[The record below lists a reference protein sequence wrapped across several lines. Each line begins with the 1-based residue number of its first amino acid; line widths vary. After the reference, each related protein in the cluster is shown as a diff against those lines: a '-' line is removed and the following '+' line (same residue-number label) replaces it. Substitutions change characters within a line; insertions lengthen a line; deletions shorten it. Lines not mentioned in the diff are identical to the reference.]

1 MSFIQAY
8 NKHTAPYESP
18 GSFWK
23 WSGYV
28 TIAAVLKDRCYLPQ
42 GDSKLF
48 PNIYVLCLAES
59 SGHRKERPVQLSE
72 TMVNSI
78 NLTKIISGRTSIE
91 ALLDELARGETDA
104 KTGRVH
110 KSGAGIFYAG
120 ELAAGIVSNPEA
132 IKILCDIYDYKPNPY
147 KNRLRSGPCFNLD
160 KVVLSMMAA
169 SNQDMLKA
177 FFDIVAIK
185 GGMLARTNLIVPNE
199 TRPPNTLL
207 DIDPE
212 ERKDSITKVICHLI
226 EISKLDGQFIF
237 EDEAKDEYK
246 KWYDDFRR
254 SYVTKKEATGVVGR
268 IHTTAIKVSM
278 ILAANDLD
286 LRIKKC
292 HIEQAIN
299 ECIGLIPNYSL
310 FTMNNA
316 KTDLGQA
323 GGLIVTELADA
334 ERLDYTLSRKE
345 LIRRHWQNGVD
356 HEMIDK
362 VASTLEAAGFINQL
376 QCKDGIYLKLTN
388 LCLEKLG
395 RTLKVDA
402 AKNGRVH

>member
-1 MSFIQAY
+1 MSFIQSY
-8 NKHTAPYESP
+8 TLHTSIYESP

-28 TIAAVLKDRCYLPQ
+28 SIAAVLKDRCYLPQ

-72 TMVNSI
+72 TMVNTI

-104 KTGRVH
+104 KTGRVN

-147 KNRLRSGPCFNLD
+147 KSRLRTGPCFNLE

-199 TRPPNTLL
+199 ERTANSLL
-207 DIDPE
+207 DVDPE
-212 ERKDSITKVICHLI
+212 ERKISLANVITHLA
-226 EISKLDGQFIF
+226 EISKLDGVFIF
-237 EDEAKDEYK
+237 EEEAKDEYK
-246 KWYDDFRR
+246 RWYNDFRK
-254 SYVTKKEATGVVGR
+254 SYVSKKEATGVVGR

-278 ILAANDLD
+278 LLAANDLD
-286 LRIKKC
+286 LHIKKC

-316 KTDLGQA
+316 KNDIGQA
-323 GGLIVTELADA
+323 GGLIVTELAES
-334 ERLDYTLSRKE
+334 ERFGYMLSRKE
-345 LIRRHWQNGVD
+345 LIRRHWQNGID
-356 HEMIDK
+356 LDMIDK
-362 VASTLEAAGFINQL
+362 IASTLETAGLLQQI

-388 LCLEKLG
+388 ACLETLG
-395 RTLKVDA
+395 VKVKVDV
-402 AKNGRVH
+402 AKNGRMH